1 MKDVT
6 IEKLRELRIKL
17 GIPQK
22 EVTKYVPVSTC
33 FLSQLET
40 GKISSENCQHILKE
54 YQQFLKDVVDGK
66 ITPKTSA
73 HVEWEYRKY
82 ASPKEV
88 LQLTAVRQNL
98 GLSLEDAANLSRR
111 PVEFIKNVEDLSTS
125 TFRND
130 CKSLM
135 RHYRQVKLVRI
146 FGWKDDEA
154 GWEWEF
160 RKEKQI

>member
-1 MKDVT
+1 MEDVT
-6 IEKLRELRIKL
+6 IKKLRELRIKL

-33 FLSQLET
+33 FLSKLET

-88 LQLTAVRQNL
+88 LELIAVRQNL
-98 GLSLEDAANLSRR
+98 GLSLEDAANLTRR

-125 TFRND
+125 TFKKD
-130 CKSLM
+130 CEYLKW
-135 RHYRQVKLVRI
+135 HYRQEKLKRI
-146 FGWKDDEA
+146 FGWKHDEA
-154 GWEWEF
+154 GWEW
-160 RKEKQI
+160 